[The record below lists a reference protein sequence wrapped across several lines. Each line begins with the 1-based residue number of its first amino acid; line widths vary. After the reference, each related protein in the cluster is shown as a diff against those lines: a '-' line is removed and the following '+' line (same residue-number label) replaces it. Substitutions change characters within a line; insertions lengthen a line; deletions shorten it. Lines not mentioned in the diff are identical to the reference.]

1 MGGDPVQVLRRAPHA
16 EQGATSISSSGAP
29 NNRFFGLRWI
39 VATCR
44 WGPSAERAI
53 RNAPS
58 ARRQVDF
65 REYLSRPGHG
75 ARRQAPG
82 AGAVAASR
90 GRHRRTDQ
98 PRPGTASRQC
108 GSSHGCQSINAT
120 PPADRQGD
128 AEPGAEIVECLGQRL
143 SAPPIP
149 SGLFAKGPST
159 ESIH

>member
-65 REYLSRPGHG
+65 RSTFHVQVMERDAKRPVQEPWPLQGG
-75 ARRQAPG
+75 AIEG
-82 AGAVAASR
+82 LTNHDR
-90 GRHRRTDQ
+90 GRPAGSVDLRMDVKASMPLHRLTVK
-98 PRPGTASRQC
+98 GTRSR
-108 GSSHGCQSINAT
+108 A
-120 PPADRQGD
+120 
-128 AEPGAEIVECLGQRL
+128 QRL
-143 SAPPIP
+143 SSA
-149 SGLFAKGPST
+149 
-159 ESIH
+159 